1 MFQIHAKGGF
11 QFIQEGCVDDHAK
24 IGFSLKYVEYHND
37 YEKKNPDN
45 NWNTYF

>member
-24 IGFSLKYVEYHND
+24 IGFSLKYVEYH

-45 NWNTYF
+45 N